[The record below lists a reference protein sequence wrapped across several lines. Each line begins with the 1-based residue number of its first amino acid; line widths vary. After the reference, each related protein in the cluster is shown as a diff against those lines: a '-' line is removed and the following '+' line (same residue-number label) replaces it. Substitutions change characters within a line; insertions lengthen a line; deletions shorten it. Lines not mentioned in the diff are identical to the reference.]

1 MLIRKV
7 KTIASV
13 LQFVARARNASALP
27 VYDLVKVPF
36 EYAFAAPI
44 QVPWELASFAA
55 AAGKMRPKV
64 FLEIGT
70 HTGGAFFVLCQMCAP
85 DATVISM
92 DLPGAGE
99 VYGRTPPYREFLI
112 RNMKRPSQR
121 YSRILGD
128 SHSSE
133 AFEKLKQVLSGR
145 SIDLLFIDGD
155 HSYEGVRTDFEMYS
169 AFVRPGGL
177 IGFHDIVRPAHDPA
191 DEVYKFWEELKA
203 AHSGQEIIANPSP
216 GWGGIGFVI
225 A

>member
-1 MLIRKV
+1 MLIRKA

-13 LQFVARARNASALP
+13 LGFVARARNASTLP
-27 VYDLVKVPF
+27 IEDLVKIPF
-36 EYAFAAPI
+36 EYTFTAPI
-44 QVPWELASFAA
+44 QVPWELASFATVA
-55 AAGKMRPKV
+55 RKINPKA

-70 HTGGAFFVLCQMCAP
+70 HTGGAFFVLCQGCTP
-85 DATVISM
+85 DALVISM

-99 VYGRTPPYREFLI
+99 VYGRTPPYREFLV
-112 RNMKRPSQR
+112 RSMKRPSQR

-128 SHSSE
+128 SHSTE
-133 AFEKLKQVLSGR
+133 AFEKLKRVLSGK

-177 IGFHDIVRPAHDPA
+177 IGFHDIVKPANDPRN
-191 DEVYKFWEELKA
+191 DVYKFWAGLKA
-203 AHSGQEIIANPSP
+203 ARSGQEIIANPSP
-216 GWGGIGFVI
+216 GWGGIGFAI